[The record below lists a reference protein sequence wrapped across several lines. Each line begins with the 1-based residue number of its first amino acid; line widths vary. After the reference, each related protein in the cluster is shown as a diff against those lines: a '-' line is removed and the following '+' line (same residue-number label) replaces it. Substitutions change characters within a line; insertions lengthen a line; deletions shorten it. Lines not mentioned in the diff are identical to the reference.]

1 MAAIDSQGKSGVQTG
16 VQTETNIQFSKLISV
31 ARREA
36 CKRAG
41 RALMGVALVGAMGY
55 AQAQTYPDRP
65 ITFIVPFPAG
75 TAADLS
81 ARLFAAEMGRILN
94 QSIVVQ
100 NRTGAGGGIA
110 AAQVARA
117 APDGYT
123 VLVGSLGTHVF
134 NKGLYKNLP
143 YDPVKDFVP
152 VSRFFS
158 VANVLVVR
166 SSLGISNFGQFVEL
180 AKKQKDKPLSYGSA
194 GAGTSAHLSGAQLAQ
209 LTGVEL
215 LHVPFQAT
223 PASINELLA
232 GRIDIVFG
240 NINIVL
246 PHVKSGSL
254 KALAITTAA
263 RSPLMPDV
271 PTVTEVGIPQAEVST
286 WGGLFLPAGTPHAIA
301 VTLNNA
307 VRKASVESEAIKK
320 SADESGSMVETD
332 PSPEAFA
339 RQLKADSDKWLPV
352 ISATRASAD

>member
-1 MAAIDSQGKSGVQTG
+1 M
-16 VQTETNIQFSKLISV
+16 QFSKLISV

-41 RALMGVALVGAMGY
+41 RAVMGVALVGAMGY

-166 SSLGISNFGQFVEL
+166 LWASPTLVSLWTWRRSRRTNHCPMVQPALVPLLTCRARSWHNSQAWSSCMFPSRPHRRRSTNCLPGELTSSLAIS
-180 AKKQKDKPLSYGSA
+180 
-194 GAGTSAHLSGAQLAQ
+194 TSFCRTSSRD
-209 LTGVEL
+209 
-215 LHVPFQAT
+215 PSR
-223 PASINELLA
+223 PWPS
-232 GRIDIVFG
+232 R
-240 NINIVL
+240 
-246 PHVKSGSL
+246 P
-254 KALAITTAA
+254 
-263 RSPLMPDV
+263 
-271 PTVTEVGIPQAEVST
+271 
-286 WGGLFLPAGTPHAIA
+286 PHA
-301 VTLNNA
+301 
-307 VRKASVESEAIKK
+307 RH
-320 SADESGSMVETD
+320 
-332 PSPEAFA
+332 
-339 RQLKADSDKWLPV
+339 
-352 ISATRASAD
+352 